1 MTTSAPTRK
10 KQSASLNLAADYQLR
25 FSDEFDGDTLDPDK
39 WNTHFLWGP
48 YLVINDEQQYYVDA
62 LGSDS
67 DVGYTPFTL
76 QDGILS
82 TTARHVDAQTHN
94 GFSPPVHI
102 PSDEDA
108 IWSTFPTFRQ
118 TGPYPQRNYTS
129 GIITLYDSFKFA
141 HGYIEMRAR
150 APAGSG
156 LLSVFGMLNGYYVAQ
171 QPEIDIMAV
180 LGEKPN
186 EVFHGYRRRM
196 NNGLPAPQDSSTT
209 SPGDA
214 SIAYSDDFYT
224 YLRRPLASQHH
235 RVVYR
240 W

>member
-1 MTTSAPTRK
+1 MA
-10 KQSASLNLAADYQLR
+10 
-25 FSDEFDGDTLDPDK
+25 
-39 WNTHFLWGP
+39 
-48 YLVINDEQQYYVDA
+48 
-62 LGSDS
+62 
-67 DVGYTPFTL
+67 YT
-76 QDGILS
+76 
-82 TTARHVDAQTHN
+82 
-94 GFSPPVHI
+94 HI

-108 IWSTFPTFRQ
+108 IWSTFPTFRK

-156 LLSVFGMLNGYYVAQ
+156 LLSVFGMLNGYSVAQ

-224 YLRRPLASQHH
+224 YGVRWRHNTIEWSNDGDVVHTYTGDGVAYQVMYVIANLSLGGNGNSVTEDTSSGLPASLDIDYIRIYQE
-235 RVVYR
+235 RDPE
-240 W
+240 